1 MEDLNRGGL
10 SRKAIMQEVDASL
23 KRLETDYI
31 GKFSL
36 DSGLWDRLT
45 SEIQRSL
52 PNSQMGQQHAHRGNH
67 AYTRRPRSLRKSPL
81 HRCLIHVG
89 LAVQQSPVHR
99 ENERLDS
106 IRVDAEWVWRDWT
119 RFRSFSHRLFFL
131 DLHNLLYREE
141 ERDMM
146 PVCKDLGVGV
156 IPWSPLAMGL
166 LGGLNRQVR
175 LTSFSLRH
183 ATHSPRSL

>member
-1 MEDLNRGGL
+1 
-10 SRKAIMQEVDASL
+10 
-23 KRLETDYI
+23 
-31 GKFSL
+31 
-36 DSGLWDRLT
+36 
-45 SEIQRSL
+45 
-52 PNSQMGQQHAHRGNH
+52 
-67 AYTRRPRSLRKSPL
+67 
-81 HRCLIHVG
+81 
-89 LAVQQSPVHR
+89 
-99 ENERLDS
+99 
-106 IRVDAEWVWRDWT
+106 
-119 RFRSFSHRLFFL
+119 
-131 DLHNLLYREE
+131 LLYREE